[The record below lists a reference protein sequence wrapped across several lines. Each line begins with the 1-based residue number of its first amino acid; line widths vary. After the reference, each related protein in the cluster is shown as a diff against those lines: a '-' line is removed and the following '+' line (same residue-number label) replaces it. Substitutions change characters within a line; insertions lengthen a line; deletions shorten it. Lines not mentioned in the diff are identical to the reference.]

1 MLDLRLILANL
12 TRWRLLTG
20 ITLLT
25 VTVAFFLFGLL
36 LSLDRVFSTGVE
48 VEKADRLVVANSVSL
63 MQSLPRAYR
72 DRIADQEGVEVVS
85 GNVFFGGFYQD
96 VSQPLMAIATDPE
109 EFVSLVPEARFN
121 TPADRARWIDDPGT
135 IAVGRALADKYEW
148 KVGDLVPLYS
158 YLYQRTDGSN
168 SWTFRVAAIFDAA
181 DRSGNTNTLLMHYSY
196 VNEQRAYGRDSV
208 GWYNI
213 RIADPSG
220 WEKVATEIDAT
231 FANSPFETKTA
242 SEAAF
247 AHELINQV
255 GDFSLI
261 VRLSSFAVFFTLI
274 LVAANSIAHSVNERV
289 PEFAILKALGASDR
303 SAFASV
309 VVEGTA
315 IIAVGALLG
324 AILTRFAVPEIAAYS
339 STLSA
344 LAVRPADYLWI
355 ALAVLIVGFLV
366 SVAPAVRAWRVTIAR
381 DLRHAG

>member
-1 MLDLRLILANL
+1 MLDLRLLVANL

-36 LSLDRVFSTGVE
+36 LTLDRVFSAGVE
-48 VEKADRLVVANSVSL
+48 VDKADRLVVANSVSL
-63 MQSLPRAYR
+63 MQLLPRSYR
-72 DRIADQEGVEVVS
+72 DRIADQDGVEVVAA
-85 GNVFFGGFYQD
+85 NVFFGGFYQD
-96 VSQPLMAIATDPE
+96 VSQPLMALATDPE
-109 EFVSLVPEARFN
+109 DFVKIVPEARFRN
-121 TPADRARWIDDPGT
+121 AADRARWIDDPGT
-135 IAVGRALADKYEW
+135 IAVGRALADQYEW

-158 YLYQRTDGSN
+158 YLYQRRDGSS
-168 SWTFRVAAIFDAA
+168 SWTFRVAAIFDS
-181 DRSGNTNTLLMHYSY
+181 DEVGGNTNTLLMHYDY
-196 VNEQRAYGRDSV
+196 LNEQRAFGRDSV

-213 RIADPSG
+213 RIADPSN
-220 WEKVATEIDAT
+220 WEKVASEIDAG
-231 FANSPFETKTA
+231 FANSPYETKTA

-261 VRLSSFAVFFTLI
+261 VRLSSLAVFFTLI
-274 LVAANSIAHSVNERV
+274 LVAANAIAHSVNERV

-309 VVEGTA
+309 VVEGIT
-315 IIAVGALLG
+315 IIAVGAVLG
-324 AILTRFAVPEIAAYS
+324 AILTRFIVPKIAAYS
-339 STLSA
+339 ATLSA
-344 LAVRPADYLWI
+344 LAVQPADYAWI